1 MKIETKYNIGDHI
14 WVIYEPIINNEYY
27 HNKSAGEIS
36 IYDAYIDSISKYKDD
51 LMYFCNDGNYTE
63 LHEEDIIL
71 YDETDKLVA
80 KIKKMMES
88 INEREKEEC

>member
-14 WVIYEPIINNEYY
+14 WVIYEARINNEYCR
-27 HNKSAGEIS
+27 NMPTGEVS
-36 IYDAYIDSISKYKDD
+36 VYDAYIDSISKYKDS

-71 YDETDKLVA
+71 YEETDKLVA
-80 KIKKMMES
+80 KIKELMKS
-88 INEREKEEC
+88 INEREKGEC